1 MGRIA
6 DHVIDEVR
14 SRADIVQ
21 LVSRYVTLRRS
32 GRRHWGLC
40 PFHAEDTPSF
50 QVHEERQ
57 IFYCFGCNAG
67 GDVFGFRM
75 RHDGLDFPDA
85 VRAIAREVGI
95 EIPDSDADAGGRHEA
110 LHRAQ
115 AAARDFFREVMR
127 SREGAVARQYLDKRG
142 VPEELIERFGVG
154 FAPPRW
160 DGLLG
165 GLARAGFT
173 ATALEQA
180 GLVAPRQDGDGH
192 YDRFRGRLI
201 FPIAEASGSVVGF
214 GGRTLD
220 DSAPKYLNSPESA
233 IYHKG
238 RVLFGLPQ
246 ALDAIRRTGRAVV
259 VEGYFD
265 VLALHRAGI
274 QEVVAPCGTAL
285 TEEHARR
292 LHRYAGEIVLLF
304 DADDAGRR
312 AAERSLGLLLA
323 EGLRVRG
330 GLLPEGQDPDSLI
343 ARDGPEALAACVE
356 SSGPLLDR
364 LIDQALQSS
373 HRHAWAA
380 ADAASA
386 LGPYLRAIANPI
398 ERADYLR
405 RVARRLNV
413 SVSALESAL
422 GLGGS
427 EAPRSPRP
435 APAAAA
441 PRTAADPVSRTLLEA
456 VLGHPDLVPLIEPL
470 RLEWLPDGEA
480 RELLRHVVEST
491 RTRGRQALAHL
502 CSGDAEALPAG
513 LRSALADVA
522 SRAEDVDRVTAE
534 RAVRDCMA
542 RLAGSALQQEYRDLV
557 MRIERSDDPSEQKSL
572 LEAMQTNLV
581 QRRMLASQ
589 SNQV

>member
-1 MGRIA
+1 LGRIA

-21 LVSRYVTLRRS
+21 LVSRYVSLRRS

-40 PFHAEDTPSF
+40 PFHAEDTASF

-85 VRAIAREVGI
+85 VRAIAREVGVA
-95 EIPDSDADAGGRHEA
+95 IPDAEADAGGRHEV

-127 SREGAVARQYLDKRG
+127 SREGAAARQYLDKRG
-142 VPEELIERFGVG
+142 VPEELIDRFGVG

-160 DGLLG
+160 DGLLSALG
-165 GLARAGFT
+165 RSGFT
-173 ATALEQA
+173 AAALEQA

-201 FPIAEASGSVVGF
+201 FPIAEASGNVVGF

-220 DSAPKYLNSPESA
+220 DSTPKYLNSPESP

-292 LHRYAGEIVLLF
+292 LRRYAGEVVLLF

-330 GLLPEGQDPDSLI
+330 SLLPEGQDPDSLV

-356 SSGPLLDR
+356 SAGPLLDR
-364 LIDQALQSS
+364 LIDEALKSS

-380 ADAASA
+380 ADAAQA

-405 RVARRLNV
+405 RVAQRLNV
-413 SVSALESAL
+413 SVSALEAAL
-422 GLGGS
+422 GPRGGDAS
-427 EAPRSPRP
+427 PGAPRPGP
-435 APAAAA
+435 AAA
-441 PRTAADPVSRTLLEA
+441 PRAADPVSRTLLEA
-456 VLGHPDLVPLIEPL
+456 LLGHPDLVPLIEPL
-470 RLEWLPDGEA
+470 RLEWLPEGET

-491 RTRGRQALAHL
+491 RARGRQALAHL
-502 CSGDAEALPAG
+502 CSSDEVLPVG
-513 LRSALADVA
+513 LRSALVEVA
-522 SRAEDVDRVTAE
+522 SRAEDVERVAAE

-542 RLAGSALQQEYRDLV
+542 RLSGNALQQEYRDLV
-557 MRIERSDDPSEQKSL
+557 TRIERSDDPSEQKSL
-572 LEAMQTNLV
+572 LEAMQSNLA
-581 QRRMLASQ
+581 RRRTLASQ
-589 SNQV
+589 FNPV